1 MDTAK
6 TIEVI
11 ETTLLRLGSG
21 KDHTSPIRVV
31 TQYWTKDGVLL
42 AQNDPAAVTLTP
54 EEICNINAKLR
65 ADFTTSAAVPNEPL
79 TEALPARGLYQS

>member
-21 KDHTSPIRVV
+21 KDLTSPIRVV

-42 AQNDPAAVTLTP
+42 AHNDPAAIVLTP
-54 EEICNINAKLR
+54 EEIHIIDTKLR
-65 ADFTTSAAVPNEPL
+65 AGYTANATVPDRPL
-79 TEALPARGLYQS
+79 TEQLPARGIYQS